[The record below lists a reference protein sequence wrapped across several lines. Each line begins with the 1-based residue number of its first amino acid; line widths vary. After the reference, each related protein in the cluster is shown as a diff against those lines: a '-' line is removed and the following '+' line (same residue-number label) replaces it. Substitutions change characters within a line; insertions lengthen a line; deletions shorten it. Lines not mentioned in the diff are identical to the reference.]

1 MARVNALAVL
11 AAAALA
17 ATGPSTRI
25 GSVLSL
31 SKDGPSAFAQL
42 GGGAAKAQTDVF
54 KTDPEGFTRARF
66 PPAEWPDRDF
76 TICRLQYASVRS
88 ERDGS
93 GWKTDYPYSEINLLI
108 RFAQLTKT
116 AISYDE
122 EQRRPNTW
130 VVKLT
135 DAKLYDCPF
144 LIASDVGTIGI
155 KDVEVPPLREYLLK
169 GGFLW
174 VDDFWGSEAWT
185 QWEQEISKV
194 FPPEAYP
201 IEDVSAADPIMREM
215 FDLEKVPQIT
225 NVTFWLKNNG
235 KTSEREEDSVQ
246 VHVRAIR
253 DQHRRIMVLMTHN
266 TDVGDSFERERESSD
281 YSRLFSPPG
290 YALGINVLLYAM
302 TQ

>member
-1 MARVNALAVL
+1 MAKSNTLAVL
-11 AAAALA
+11 AVAAIAVS
-17 ATGPSTRI
+17 ATYA
-25 GSVLSL
+25 
-31 SKDGPSAFAQL
+31 SAQF
-42 GGGAAKAQTDVF
+42 GGVSPKPPQDQF

-66 PPAEWPDRDF
+66 PPAEWPDRGF
-76 TICRLQYASVRS
+76 TICRLQYTSVRS

-108 RFAQLTKT
+108 RFAQLTT
-116 AISYDE
+116 TSVSYDA
-122 EQRRPNTW
+122 EQKRPNTW

-135 DAKLYDCPF
+135 DAKLFDCPF

-155 KDVEVPPLREYLLK
+155 KDVEVPALREYLLK

-174 VDDFWGSEAWT
+174 VDDFWGSEAWN
-185 QWEQEISKV
+185 QWEQEIGKV
-194 FPPEAYP
+194 LPVEEYP

-215 FDLEKVPQIT
+215 FGLEKVPQIT

-235 KTSEREEDSVQ
+235 KTSERDEDSAQ
-246 VHVRAIR
+246 VHLRAIR
-253 DQHRRIMVLMTHN
+253 DRHRRIMVLMTHN
-266 TDVGDSFERERESSD
+266 TDVGDSFERERESTE

>member
-1 MARVNALAVL
+1 MSISIRRLGIIAVGVL
-11 AAAALA
+11 VIL
-17 ATGPSTRI
+17 TG
-25 GSVLSL
+25 GY
-31 SKDGPSAFAQL
+31 AYAQL
-42 GGGAAKAQTDVF
+42 QANLPTQAKGSDLF
-54 KTDPEGFTRARF
+54 KTDPEGFTRARY
-66 PPAEWPDRDF
+66 PPADWPDRDF
-76 TICRLQYASVRS
+76 TVCRLSYTSVRS

-116 AISYDE
+116 SVSYDE
-122 EQRRPNTW
+122 QQKRPNTW
-130 VVKLT
+130 VVKPT

-215 FDLEKVPQIT
+215 FDLERVPQIT

-235 KTSEREEDSVQ
+235 KTSEREEDSAQ

-266 TDVGDSFERERESSD
+266 TDIGDSFEREREDSE

-290 YALGINVLLYAM
+290 YALGINVLLYAT

>member
-1 MARVNALAVL
+1 MVRRSACRVVVAVAI
-11 AAAALA
+11 AA
-17 ATGPSTRI
+17 
-25 GSVLSL
+25 
-31 SKDGPSAFAQL
+31 SAPYAYAQL
-42 GGGAAKAQTDVF
+42 GGGPAKAPDLF

-66 PPAEWPDRDF
+66 PPADWPDRDF
-76 TICRLQYASVRS
+76 TICRLWYTSVRS

-108 RFAQLTKT
+108 RLGEMTST
-116 AISYDE
+116 PISYDA
-122 EQRRPNTW
+122 EQKRPNTW

-135 DAKLYDCPF
+135 DSKLYDCPF
-144 LIASDVGTIGI
+144 LLASDVGTIGI
-155 KDVEVPPLREYLLK
+155 KDEEVSALREYLLK

-174 VDDFWGSEAWT
+174 VDDFWGSEAWN
-185 QWEQEISKV
+185 QWEQEIGKALPS
-194 FPPEAYP
+194 EEYP
-201 IEDVSAADPIMREM
+201 IEDISAADPIMREM

-235 KTSEREEDSVQ
+235 KTSEREEDSAR

-253 DQHRRIMVLMTHN
+253 DRHRRIMVLMTHN
-266 TDVGDSFERERESSD
+266 TDVGDSFEREREDSE

>member
-1 MARVNALAVL
+1 MIKRHWIVL
-11 AAAALA
+11 LA
-17 ATGPSTRI
+17 ATAVAASGHYAS
-25 GSVLSL
+25 
-31 SKDGPSAFAQL
+31 AQL
-42 GGGAAKAQTDVF
+42 GGGASKPQDMF

-66 PPAEWPDRDF
+66 PPGDWPDRDF
-76 TICRLQYASVRS
+76 TICRLWYTSVRS

-108 RFAQLTKT
+108 RLGEMTTT
-116 AISYDE
+116 AISYNT
-122 EQRRPNTW
+122 EQKRPNTW
-130 VVKLT
+130 VVRLS
-135 DAKLYDCPF
+135 DSKLYDCPF

-155 KDVEVPPLREYLLK
+155 KDEEVSALREYLLK

-174 VDDFWGSEAWT
+174 VDDFWGTEAWN
-185 QWEQEISKV
+185 QWEQEIGKV
-194 FPPEAYP
+194 LPAGEYP
-201 IEDVSAADPIMREM
+201 IEDISAADPIMREM
-215 FDLEKVPQIT
+215 FDLERVPQIT

-235 KTSEREEDSVQ
+235 KTSERQDDSAQ

-266 TDVGDSFERERESSD
+266 TDVGDSFEREREDSE

>member
-1 MARVNALAVL
+1 MLRRRSFALLVAAVV
-11 AAAALA
+11 AASGHYAY
-17 ATGPSTRI
+17 
-25 GSVLSL
+25 
-31 SKDGPSAFAQL
+31 AQL
-42 GGGAAKAQTDVF
+42 WGGASKPPQDQF
-54 KTDPEGFTRARF
+54 KVDPEGFTRARF
-66 PPAEWPDRDF
+66 PPADWPDRDF
-76 TICRLQYASVRS
+76 TICRLWYSSVRA

-108 RFAQLTKT
+108 RLGEMTPAR
-116 AISYDE
+116 ISYNVD
-122 EQRRPNTW
+122 QKRPNTW
-130 VVKLT
+130 VVKLS

-155 KDVEVPPLREYLLK
+155 KDEEVTALREYLLK

-174 VDDFWGSEAWT
+174 VDDFWGSEAWN
-185 QWEQEISKV
+185 QWEQEIAKAL
-194 FPPEAYP
+194 PPEEYP
-201 IEDVSAADPIMREM
+201 IEDISAADPIMREM

-235 KTSEREEDSVQ
+235 KTSERDEDSAQ

-266 TDVGDSFERERESSD
+266 TDVGDSFEREREDSE

-290 YALGINVLLYAM
+290 YALGINVLLYAT

>member
-1 MARVNALAVL
+1 MARRNAFALFV
-11 AAAALA
+11 AAAIA
-17 ATGPSTRI
+17 
-25 GSVLSL
+25 V
-31 SKDGPSAFAQL
+31 SAHYASAQL
-42 GGGAAKAQTDVF
+42 PGGTAKPQADLF

-76 TICRLQYASVRS
+76 TICRVQYASVRS

-108 RFAQLTKT
+108 RFAQMTTT
-116 AISYDE
+116 AISFDA
-122 EQRRPNTW
+122 EQKRPNTW

-135 DAKLYDCPF
+135 DTKLYDCPF

-155 KDVEVPPLREYLLK
+155 RDVEVSPLRAYLLK

-174 VDDFWGSEAWT
+174 VDDFWGTEAWN
-185 QWEQEISKV
+185 QWEQEIGKV
-194 FPPEAYP
+194 LPPEEYP

-235 KTSEREEDSVQ
+235 KTSERDEDSAQ
-246 VHVRAIR
+246 VHLRAIR
-253 DQHRRIMVLMTHN
+253 DKHRRIMVLMTHN
-266 TDVGDSFERERESSD
+266 TDVGDSFERERED
-281 YSRLFSPPG
+281 TEYSRLFSPPG
-290 YALGINVLLYAM
+290 YELGINVLLYAM

>member
-1 MARVNALAVL
+1 MLRRHCIVL
-11 AAAALA
+11 VVAAAVA
-17 ATGPSTRI
+17 ASGHY
-25 GSVLSL
+25 
-31 SKDGPSAFAQL
+31 AYAQL
-42 GGGAAKAQTDVF
+42 GGGASKQQDLF

-66 PPAEWPDRDF
+66 PPGDWPDRAF
-76 TICRLQYASVRS
+76 TICRLWYTSVRS

-108 RFAQLTKT
+108 RLGEMTT
-116 AISYDE
+116 TPISYDAG
-122 EQRRPNTW
+122 QKRPNTW
-130 VVKLT
+130 VVKLS
-135 DAKLYDCPF
+135 DSKLYDCPF

-155 KDVEVPPLREYLLK
+155 KDEEVSALREYLLK

-174 VDDFWGSEAWT
+174 VDDFWGTEAWN
-185 QWEQEISKV
+185 QWEEEIAKAL
-194 FPPEAYP
+194 PPGEYP
-201 IEDVSAADPIMREM
+201 IEDISAADPIMREM

-235 KTSEREEDSVQ
+235 KTSERDEDSAQ

-253 DQHRRIMVLMTHN
+253 DRHRRIMVLMTHN
-266 TDVGDSFERERESSD
+266 TDVGDSFEREREDSE

>member
-1 MARVNALAVL
+1 VFWRISLALIV
-11 AAAALA
+11 AALLCSASFGGQA
-17 ATGPSTRI
+17 AGKP
-25 GSVLSL
+25 
-31 SKDGPSAFAQL
+31 AQ
-42 GGGAAKAQTDVF
+42 QTDLF

-66 PPAEWPDRDF
+66 PPADWPDRDF
-76 TICRLQYASVRS
+76 TVCRLWYTSVRS

-108 RFAQLTKT
+108 RLGEMTPARV
-116 AISYDE
+116 SYDAA
-122 EQRRPNTW
+122 QKRPNTW

-144 LIASDVGTIGI
+144 LLASDVGTIGI
-155 KDVEVPPLREYLLK
+155 KDEEASALREYLLK

-174 VDDFWGSEAWT
+174 VDDFWGTEAWE
-185 QWEQEISKV
+185 QWQGEIAKAL
-194 FPPEAYP
+194 PPDEYP
-201 IEDVSAADPIMREM
+201 IEDISAADPIMREM

-235 KTSEREEDSVQ
+235 KTSEREADSAQ

-253 DQHRRIMVLMTHN
+253 DGHRRIVVLMTHN
-266 TDVGDSFERERESSD
+266 TDVGDSFERERESTE

>member
-1 MARVNALAVL
+1 VFWRTSIALIVAAL
-11 AAAALA
+11 LYSASFGGQAAAPA
-17 ATGPSTRI
+17 AP
-25 GSVLSL
+25 
-31 SKDGPSAFAQL
+31 KDL
-42 GGGAAKAQTDVF
+42 F

-66 PPAEWPDRDF
+66 PPGEWPDRDF
-76 TICRLQYASVRS
+76 TICRLWYTSVRS

-108 RFAQLTKT
+108 RLGEMTPT
-116 AISYDE
+116 RISYDA
-122 EQRRPNTW
+122 QQKRPNTW

-135 DAKLYDCPF
+135 DPKLYDCPF

-155 KDVEVPPLREYLLK
+155 KDEEVSALQEYLLK

-174 VDDFWGSEAWT
+174 VDDFWGTEAWD

-194 FPPEAYP
+194 LPPKEYP
-201 IEDVSAADPIMREM
+201 IEDISAADDIMREM

-235 KTSEREEDSVQ
+235 KTSERDEDSAQ
-246 VHVRAIR
+246 VHLRAIR
-253 DQHRRIMVLMTHN
+253 DHHRRIMVLMTHN
-266 TDVGDSFERERESSD
+266 TDVGDSFERERESTE
-281 YSRLFSPPG
+281 YSRLFSPAG

-302 TQ
+302 SQ

>member
-1 MARVNALAVL
+1 MTRRRAFALFV
-11 AAAALA
+11 AAALA
-17 ATGPSTRI
+17 A
-25 GSVLSL
+25 
-31 SKDGPSAFAQL
+31 SATYAYAQL
-42 GGGAAKAQTDVF
+42 GGGVAKAPDLF

-66 PPAEWPDRDF
+66 PPAEWPDREF
-76 TICRLQYASVRS
+76 TICRLWYTSVRS

-108 RFAQLTKT
+108 RLGEMTT
-116 AISYDE
+116 TPISYDT
-122 EQRRPNTW
+122 EQKRPNTW

-135 DAKLYDCPF
+135 DSKLYDCPF
-144 LIASDVGTIGI
+144 LLASDVGTIGI
-155 KDVEVPPLREYLLK
+155 KDEEALALREYLLK

-174 VDDFWGSEAWT
+174 VDDFWGSEAWN
-185 QWEQEISKV
+185 QWEQEIARALPS
-194 FPPEAYP
+194 EDYP
-201 IEDVSAADPIMREM
+201 IEDISAADPIMREM

-235 KTSEREEDSVQ
+235 KTSERGEDSAQ

-253 DQHRRIMVLMTHN
+253 DRHRRIMVLMTHN
-266 TDVGDSFERERESSD
+266 TDVGDSFEREREDSE

>member
-1 MARVNALAVL
+1 MTRNWIGLLV
-11 AAAALA
+11 AAAVAVSGHYA
-17 ATGPSTRI
+17 Y
-25 GSVLSL
+25 
-31 SKDGPSAFAQL
+31 AQL
-42 GGGAAKAQTDVF
+42 GGGAQRPPQDLF

-66 PPAEWPDRDF
+66 PPADWPDREF
-76 TICRLQYASVRS
+76 TICRLWYTSVRA

-108 RFAQLTKT
+108 RLGELTT
-116 AISYDE
+116 TPISYDAA
-122 EQRRPNTW
+122 QKRPNTW
-130 VVKLT
+130 VVKLS
-135 DAKLYDCPF
+135 DSKLYDCPF

-155 KDVEVPPLREYLLK
+155 KDEEASALREYLLK

-174 VDDFWGSEAWT
+174 VDDFWGSEAWN
-185 QWEQEISKV
+185 QWEQEIARAL
-194 FPPEAYP
+194 PPEEYP
-201 IEDVSAADPIMREM
+201 IEDISAADPIMREM

-235 KTSEREEDSVQ
+235 KTSERDEDSAQ

-253 DQHRRIMVLMTHN
+253 DRHRRIMVLMTHN
-266 TDVGDSFERERESSD
+266 TDVGDSFEREREDSE

>member
-1 MARVNALAVL
+1 MAKRHALTLCV
-11 AAAALA
+11 AAAIA
-17 ATGPSTRI
+17 A
-25 GSVLSL
+25 
-31 SKDGPSAFAQL
+31 SAHYAYAQL
-42 GGGAAKAQTDVF
+42 WGGAPKAQTDQF

-66 PPAEWPDRDF
+66 PPAEWPDRAF
-76 TICRLQYASVRS
+76 TICRLQYSSVRS

-93 GWKTDYPYSEINLLI
+93 GWKTDYPFSEINLLI
-108 RFAQLTKT
+108 RFAQLTNTSVSFDSAQK
-116 AISYDE
+116 
-122 EQRRPNTW
+122 RPNTW

-174 VDDFWGSEAWT
+174 VDDFWGTEAWT
-185 QWEQEISKV
+185 QWEQEIGKA
-194 FPPEAYP
+194 FPPEEYP

-235 KTSEREEDSVQ
+235 KTSERDEDSAQ

-253 DQHRRIMVLMTHN
+253 DRHRRIMVLMTHN
-266 TDVGDSFERERESSD
+266 TDVGDSFEREREDSE

>member
-1 MARVNALAVL
+1 MARSNAFALL
-11 AAAALA
+11 AAAAIA
-17 ATGPSTRI
+17 ASSGYAS
-25 GSVLSL
+25 
-31 SKDGPSAFAQL
+31 AQL
-42 GGGAAKAQTDVF
+42 AGTAPKAPNDLF

-66 PPAEWPDRDF
+66 PPAEWPDRNF
-76 TICRLQYASVRS
+76 TICRLQYRSVRS

-108 RFAQLTKT
+108 RLTQLTT
-116 AISYDE
+116 ASVSYDA
-122 EQRRPNTW
+122 EQKRPNTW

-144 LIASDVGTIGI
+144 LMASDVGTIGI
-155 KDVEVPPLREYLLK
+155 KDEEAEPLREYLLK

-174 VDDFWGSEAWT
+174 VDDFWGSGAWN

-194 FPPEAYP
+194 LPPEAYP
-201 IEDVSAADPIMREM
+201 IEDISAADVIMREM
-215 FDLEKVPQIT
+215 FNLAKVPQIT

-235 KTSEREEDSVQ
+235 KTSEREEDSAE

-253 DQHRRIMVLMTHN
+253 DERRRIMVLMTHN
-266 TDVGDSFERERESSD
+266 TDVGDSFEREREDSE
-281 YSRLFSPPG
+281 YSRLFSPPS

>member
-1 MARVNALAVL
+1 MASRHLLTLCV
-11 AAAALA
+11 AAAVA
-17 ATGPSTRI
+17 S
-25 GSVLSL
+25 GSY
-31 SKDGPSAFAQL
+31 AFAQL
-42 GGGAAKAQTDVF
+42 ASGPAKSSTDLF
-54 KTDPEGFTRARF
+54 KSDPECFTRARF
-66 PPAEWPDRDF
+66 PPAEWPDRAF

-108 RFAQLTKT
+108 RFAQLTN
-116 AISYDE
+116 ASVSFDS
-122 EQRRPNTW
+122 EQKRPNTW

-144 LIASDVGTIGI
+144 VVASDVGTIGI
-155 KDVEVPPLREYLLK
+155 KDVEAPPLREYLLK

-185 QWEQEISKV
+185 QWEQEIGKV
-194 FPPEAYP
+194 LPPEEYP

-215 FDLEKVPQIT
+215 FDLERVPQIT

-235 KTSEREEDSVQ
+235 KTSEREEDSAQ

>member
-1 MARVNALAVL
+1 VL
-11 AAAALA
+11 LLAAALA
-17 ATGPSTRI
+17 VSSGYAY
-25 GSVLSL
+25 
-31 SKDGPSAFAQL
+31 AQL
-42 GGGAAKAQTDVF
+42 GAGTPKSQQDLF
-54 KTDPEGFTRARF
+54 KTDPEGFTRARY

-76 TICRLQYASVRS
+76 TICRLWYSSVRA

-108 RFAQLTKT
+108 RLGELTT
-116 AISYDE
+116 TPISYNV
-122 EQRRPNTW
+122 EQKRPNTW
-130 VVKLT
+130 VVKLS
-135 DAKLYDCPF
+135 DSKLYDCPF

-155 KDVEVPPLREYLLK
+155 KDEEAGPLREYLLK

-174 VDDFWGSEAWT
+174 VDDFWGTEAWDH
-185 QWEQEISKV
+185 WEQEISKV
-194 FPPEAYP
+194 FPPGEYP
-201 IEDVSAADPIMREM
+201 IEDISAADPIMREM
-215 FDLEKVPQIT
+215 FDLEKVLQIT

-235 KTSEREEDSVQ
+235 KTSEREQDSAK

-253 DQHRRIMVLMTHN
+253 DRHRRIMVLMTHN
-266 TDVGDSFERERESSD
+266 TDVGDSFEREREDSE

>member
-1 MARVNALAVL
+1 MVRRSAFRVVVALAI
-11 AAAALA
+11 AASGHYAY
-17 ATGPSTRI
+17 
-25 GSVLSL
+25 
-31 SKDGPSAFAQL
+31 AQL
-42 GGGAAKAQTDVF
+42 GGGTPKPQQDLF

-66 PPAEWPDRDF
+66 PPADWPDRDF
-76 TICRLQYASVRS
+76 TICRLWYTSVRA

-108 RFAQLTKT
+108 RLGEMTT
-116 AISYDE
+116 TPISYNA
-122 EQRRPNTW
+122 EQKRPNTW
-130 VVKLT
+130 VVKLS

-155 KDVEVPPLREYLLK
+155 KDEEASALREYLLK

-185 QWEQEISKV
+185 QWEQEIAKV
-194 FPPEAYP
+194 LPPEEYP
-201 IEDVSAADPIMREM
+201 IEDISAADSIMREM

-235 KTSEREEDSVQ
+235 KTSEREQDSAQ

-266 TDVGDSFERERESSD
+266 TDVGDSFEREREDSE

>member
-1 MARVNALAVL
+1 MARPNALAVL
-11 AAAALA
+11 AAAAMA
-17 ATGPSTRI
+17 ASGAYAS
-25 GSVLSL
+25 
-31 SKDGPSAFAQL
+31 AQL
-42 GGGAAKAQTDVF
+42 GGGAPQAHTDF

-76 TICRLQYASVRS
+76 TICRLQYQSVRS

-116 AISYDE
+116 SVSYDE
-122 EQRRPNTW
+122 EQKRPNTW
-130 VVKLT
+130 VVKPT

-174 VDDFWGSEAWT
+174 VDDFWGSEAWA

-194 FPPEAYP
+194 FPSEAYP

-235 KTSEREEDSVQ
+235 RTSERDEDSAQ

>member
-1 MARVNALAVL
+1 MSWRTSFVL
-11 AAAALA
+11 IVAAAVA
-17 ATGPSTRI
+17 
-25 GSVLSL
+25 V
-31 SKDGPSAFAQL
+31 SAQQADL
-42 GGGAAKAQTDVF
+42 F

-66 PPAEWPDRDF
+66 PPGEWPDRDV
-76 TICRLQYASVRS
+76 TICRLWYTSVRS

-108 RFAQLTKT
+108 RLGEMTPAR
-116 AISYDE
+116 ISYNL
-122 EQRRPNTW
+122 EQKRPNTW
-130 VVKLT
+130 VVKLS

-155 KDVEVPPLREYLLK
+155 RDEEASALREYLLK

-174 VDDFWGSEAWT
+174 VDDFWGSEAWN
-185 QWEQEISKV
+185 QWEQEIAKAL
-194 FPPEAYP
+194 PPAEYP
-201 IEDVSAADPIMREM
+201 IEDISAADPIMREM
-215 FDLEKVPQIT
+215 FDLERVPQIT

-235 KTSEREEDSVQ
+235 KTSEREEDSAQ

-253 DQHRRIMVLMTHN
+253 DRHRRIMVLMTHN
-266 TDVGDSFERERESSD
+266 TDVGDSFEREREDSE

>member
-1 MARVNALAVL
+1 MKTRHCIVL
-11 AAAALA
+11 LVAAAVA
-17 ATGPSTRI
+17 ASGHY
-25 GSVLSL
+25 
-31 SKDGPSAFAQL
+31 AYAQL
-42 GGGAAKAQTDVF
+42 GGGASRQPDLF

-66 PPAEWPDRDF
+66 PPGDWPDRSF
-76 TICRLQYASVRS
+76 TICRLWYTSVRS

-108 RFAQLTKT
+108 RLGEMTT
-116 AISYDE
+116 TPISYDTA
-122 EQRRPNTW
+122 QKRPNTW
-130 VVKLT
+130 VVKLS
-135 DAKLYDCPF
+135 DSKLYDCPF

-155 KDVEVPPLREYLLK
+155 KDEEVSALREYLLK

-174 VDDFWGSEAWT
+174 VDDFWGSEAWN
-185 QWEQEISKV
+185 QWEGEIGKV
-194 FPPEAYP
+194 LPSGEYP
-201 IEDVSAADPIMREM
+201 IEDISAADPIMREM

-235 KTSEREEDSVQ
+235 KTSERQEDSAS

-266 TDVGDSFERERESSD
+266 TDVGDSFEREREDSE

>member
-1 MARVNALAVL
+1 MAELPNPHLPLPLLIVCGILFFSGWAL
-11 AAAALA
+11 
-17 ATGPSTRI
+17 SR
-25 GSVLSL
+25 
-31 SKDGPSAFAQL
+31 
-42 GGGAAKAQTDVF
+42 GANLQKFLF
-54 KTDPEGFTRARF
+54 KTDPEGFTRARY

-76 TICRLQYASVRS
+76 TICRLWYTSVRA

-108 RFAQLTKT
+108 RFGEMTPVRV
-116 AISYDE
+116 SYDA
-122 EQRRPNTW
+122 EQKRPNTW
-130 VVKLT
+130 VVKLS

-155 KDVEVPPLREYLLK
+155 KDEEAGPLREYLLK

-174 VDDFWGSEAWT
+174 VDDFWGTEAWN
-185 QWEQEISKV
+185 QWEQEIAKV
-194 FPPEAYP
+194 LPPEQYP
-201 IEDVSAADPIMREM
+201 IEDISAADAIMREM
-215 FDLEKVPQIT
+215 FDLEKIPQIT

-235 KTSEREEDSVQ
+235 KTSERGEDSVQ
-246 VHVRAIR
+246 VHLRAIR

-266 TDVGDSFERERESSD
+266 TDVGDSFEREREDSE

>member
-1 MARVNALAVL
+1 M
-11 AAAALA
+11 
-17 ATGPSTRI
+17 TTTP
-25 GSVLSL
+25 
-31 SKDGPSAFAQL
+31 
-42 GGGAAKAQTDVF
+42 
-54 KTDPEGFTRARF
+54 
-66 PPAEWPDRDF
+66 
-76 TICRLQYASVRS
+76 
-88 ERDGS
+88 
-93 GWKTDYPYSEINLLI
+93 
-108 RFAQLTKT
+108 
-116 AISYDE
+116 ISYSA
-122 EQRRPNTW
+122 EQKRPNTW

-155 KDVEVPPLREYLLK
+155 KDEEVSALREYLLK

-174 VDDFWGSEAWT
+174 VDDFWGTEAWN
-185 QWEQEISKV
+185 QWEEEIGKV
-194 FPPEAYP
+194 LPPEEYP
-201 IEDVSAADPIMREM
+201 IEDISAADPIMREM

-235 KTSEREEDSVQ
+235 KTSERDEDSAQ

-253 DQHRRIMVLMTHN
+253 DKHRRIMVLMTHN
-266 TDVGDSFERERESSD
+266 TDVGDSFEREREDSE

>member
-1 MARVNALAVL
+1 MANGKAFALL
-11 AAAALA
+11 AAAAIA
-17 ATGPSTRI
+17 ASGGYAS
-25 GSVLSL
+25 
-31 SKDGPSAFAQL
+31 AQL
-42 GGGAAKAQTDVF
+42 AGTASKAPSDLF

-66 PPAEWPDRDF
+66 PPAEWPDRNF

-108 RFAQLTKT
+108 RLTQLTT
-116 AISYDE
+116 ASVSYDA
-122 EQRRPNTW
+122 EQKRPNTW

-155 KDVEVPPLREYLLK
+155 KDEETGPLREYLLK

-174 VDDFWGSEAWT
+174 VDDFWGSEAWN

-194 FPPEAYP
+194 LPPGAYP
-201 IEDVSAADPIMREM
+201 IEDISAADVIMREM
-215 FDLEKVPQIT
+215 FNLGKVPQIT

-235 KTSEREEDSVQ
+235 KTSEREEDSAE

-253 DQHRRIMVLMTHN
+253 DEHRRVMVLMTHN
-266 TDVGDSFERERESSD
+266 TDVGDSFEREREDSE
-281 YSRLFSPPG
+281 YSRLFSPAG
-290 YALGINVLLYAM
+290 YALGIHVLLYAM